1 MVRKAAKPGA
11 TLILSRSSLYDGKGV
26 NMSNSSRNSPVLAA
40 ETPGQASGKAVGE
53 LISKIKDSSP
63 EVRTQAWLE
72 AGSVGAVAV
81 KPLSAVMTDQDLEM
95 ARAAKRALWE
105 IVHHAGRPG
114 ARDERRAVV
123 SALVGLLNG
132 SLPVP
137 VTREILWMLSEVG
150 GREAVQPM
158 AQLLTNKDVRE
169 DARMTL
175 ERIPGR
181 RSLTALRT
189 AFDVVPDDFKS
200 SIAQSLRCRG
210 EMVSGYPC
218 AKLIPSR
225 NTEVRPL
232 E

>member
-1 MVRKAAKPGA
+1 
-11 TLILSRSSLYDGKGV
+11 
-26 NMSNSSRNSPVLAA
+26 MSKSNRNSTVLAA
-40 ETPGQASGKAVGE
+40 EAPGQARGQAVGE

-123 SALVGLLNG
+123 SELVGLLND
-132 SLPVP
+132 SPPVP

-150 GREAVQPM
+150 GRGAVQPM
-158 AQLLTNKDVRE
+158 AQLLTNEGLRE
-169 DARMTL
+169 DARMAL

-181 RSLTALRT
+181 RSLAALRT
-189 AFDVVPDDFKS
+189 AFEAAPDDFKFNL
-200 SIAQSLRCRG
+200 AQSLRRRG
-210 EMVSGYPC
+210 ETVSGHPC
-218 AKLIPSR
+218 AKLIPCR
-225 NTEVRPL
+225 NTEVKPL

>member
-1 MVRKAAKPGA
+1 
-11 TLILSRSSLYDGKGV
+11 
-26 NMSNSSRNSPVLAA
+26 MSNSNRNSTVLAA
-40 ETPGQASGKAVGE
+40 GRPGQASGKAVGE
-53 LISKIKDSSP
+53 LIPKIKDSSP

-81 KPLSAVMTDQDLEM
+81 KPLSAVMTDQDLEI
-95 ARAAKRALWE
+95 ARAAKRALWK

-123 SALVGLLNG
+123 SKLVGLLNE
-132 SLPVP
+132 SPPVP
-137 VTREILWMLSEVG
+137 VAREILWMLSEVG
-150 GREAVQPM
+150 GRGAVQAM

-169 DARMTL
+169 DARMAL

-181 RSLTALRT
+181 RSLAALRT
-189 AFDVVPDDFKS
+189 AFEVVPDDFKS
-200 SIAQSLRCRG
+200 NIVQSLRRRG
-210 EMVSGYPC
+210 ETVSGYPC

-225 NTEVRPL
+225 NTEVRPS

>member
-1 MVRKAAKPGA
+1 
-11 TLILSRSSLYDGKGV
+11 
-26 NMSNSSRNSPVLAA
+26 MSNSNRSSTVLAA
-40 ETPGQASGKAVGE
+40 ETPSQASGKAVGE
-53 LISKIKDSSP
+53 LIAKIKDDSP
-63 EVRTQAWLE
+63 EIRTQAWLE
-72 AGSVGAVAV
+72 AVRVGAVAV
-81 KPLSAVMTDQDLEM
+81 KPLSAVMTDQDPEI
-95 ARAAKRALWE
+95 ARAAKRALWK

-123 SALVGLLNG
+123 FELLGLLNE
-132 SLPVP
+132 SPPVP

-169 DARMTL
+169 DARMAL

-200 SIAQSLRCRG
+200 NIAQSLRCRG
-210 EMVSGYPC
+210 ETVSGYPC
-218 AKLIPSR
+218 AKLIPHR
-225 NTEVRPL
+225 NTEVKPL
-232 E
+232 D